1 MVEKLYNPL
10 LLFLAQQPYK
20 LHLFLDKRY
29 NYYVKLIIV
38 LWQFMKRAF
47 LPIPSGM
54 SWIMSRK
61 IPAMQSVEKTDTRLE
76 HQRKNT
82 HDKM

>member
-1 MVEKLYNPL
+1 MPTMLYSVMVIFFKT
-10 LLFLAQQPYK
+10 
-20 LHLFLDKRY
+20 
-29 NYYVKLIIV
+29 
-38 LWQFMKRAF
+38 AF

-54 SWIMSRK
+54 SCIMSRK
-61 IPAMQSVEKTDTRLE
+61 IPAMKRVEKTATRLE